1 MREPNIRHP
10 LRKNELIHSADIR
23 TSDRK
28 LLFDEIIM
36 FIQFAWFISVSSFMW
51 DGTMFIVSTINILVK
66 NWIKLAGWLKKTIGE
81 RGKFKKKLECYKA
94 K

>member
-10 LRKNELIHSADIR
+10 LKKNELIHSADIR

-36 FIQFAWFISVSSFMW
+36 FIQFAWFISVSSFA
-51 DGTMFIVSTINILVK
+51 FIAVIILFDSPAIQI
-66 NWIKLAGWLKKTIGE
+66 IKPCE
-81 RGKFKKKLECYKA
+81 F
-94 K
+94 